1 VGPDELFDNIIQ
13 EFVNMKI
20 ALNAV
25 TAAAVVLFAVPA
37 HAQDM
42 VVKIGHVGP
51 TSGGIA
57 HLGKDNENGAR
68 MAIDELNAKGVMI
81 GGKKAKF
88 ELLTE
93 DDAGDPKQGTA
104 AAQKL
109 VDSKVNGVIGHLNS
123 GTSIPASK
131 IYSDAGIPQISP
143 SATNPKFTRNGY
155 KTTFRVVADDVHLGG
170 TLGRYAVKELKGKS
184 IAVVDD
190 RTAYGQGVAEEF
202 SKAVKA
208 SGGTIADTQF
218 TTDKATDFTAIL
230 TAIKAKK
237 PDVVFFGGMDAV
249 AGPMLRQM
257 KQLGI
262 NAKLMGGDGICS
274 GELPKLA
281 AGAMADGQVVCAEA
295 GGVEGSQK
303 AGLEKFKTDFKKKFN
318 ADVQIYAPYV
328 YDATMVMADAMV
340 KAGSADPAKY
350 LPVLAKTS
358 GYKGVTGTIAFD
370 EKGDIKNGAL
380 TLFTY
385 KGEKREQIAVVR

>member
-1 VGPDELFDNIIQ
+1 MQIKF
-13 EFVNMKI
+13 
-20 ALNAV
+20 NAIV
-25 TAAAVVLFAVPA
+25 AASAFAFA
-37 HAQDM
+37 AGSAFAQDL

-68 MAIDELNAKGVMI
+68 MAIDELNAKGVTI

-88 ELLTE
+88 ELLAE

-104 AAQKL
+104 VAQKL

-184 IAVVDD
+184 IAVIDD
-190 RTAYGQGVAEEF
+190 RTAYGQGVADEF
-202 SKAVKA
+202 AKAVKA
-208 SGGTIADTQF
+208 SGGTIADQQF

-230 TAIKAKK
+230 TAIKAKN

-249 AGPMLRQM
+249 AGPMIRQM

-262 NAKLMGGDGICS
+262 NAKFMGGDGICS
-274 GELPKLA
+274 GELPKLSG
-281 AGAMADGQVVCAEA
+281 GAMADGQVVCAEA
-295 GGVEGSQK
+295 GGVEGAQK
-303 AGLEKFKTDFKKKFN
+303 AGMDKFRADFKKKFN

-328 YDATMVMADAMV
+328 YDAVNVMAAAMV

-350 LPVLAKTS
+350 LPVLAKTD
-358 GYKGVTGTIAFD
+358 GHKGVTGNIAFD

-380 TLFTY
+380 TLYTY
-385 KGEKREQIAVVR
+385 KGGNREQIAVVR

>member
-1 VGPDELFDNIIQ
+1 MQVKF
-13 EFVNMKI
+13 
-20 ALNAV
+20 NAV
-25 TAAAVVLFAVPA
+25 VAAAALLTAGA
-37 HAQDM
+37 ASAQDM

-57 HLGKDNENGAR
+57 HLGKDNEMGAR
-68 MAIDELNAKGVMI
+68 MAIDELNAKGVTI

-88 ELLTE
+88 ELLAE

-104 AAQKL
+104 VAQKL

-123 GTSIPASK
+123 GTTIPASK

-155 KTTFRVVADDVHLGG
+155 KTAFRVVADDVHLGG

-184 IAVVDD
+184 IAVIDD

-202 SKAVKA
+202 AKAVKA
-208 SGGTIADTQF
+208 SGGAIAEQQF
-218 TTDKATDFTAIL
+218 TNDKATDFTAIL
-230 TAIKAKK
+230 TAIKAKN
-237 PDVVFFGGMDAV
+237 PDVVFYGGMDAV
-249 AGPMLRQM
+249 AGPMIRQM

-262 NAKLMGGDGICS
+262 NAKFLGGDGICS

-281 AGAMADGQVVCAEA
+281 AGAMADSQVVCAEA
-295 GGVEGSQK
+295 GGVEGEQK
-303 AGLEKFKTDFKKKFN
+303 AGMEKFKADFKKKFN

-328 YDATMVMADAMV
+328 YDATMVMVDSMV

-358 GYKGVTGTIAFD
+358 YKGVTGTIAFD
-370 EKGDIKNGAL
+370 DKGDIKNGAL

-385 KGEKREQIAVVR
+385 KAGKREQIAVVR

>member
-1 VGPDELFDNIIQ
+1 MQVKMNVI
-13 EFVNMKI
+13 V
-20 ALNAV
+20 A
-25 TAAAVVLFAVPA
+25 AAAVLFAGA
-37 HAQDM
+37 TSAQEL

-51 TSGGIA
+51 TSGQIA

-68 MAIDELNAKGVMI
+68 MAIDELNAKGVTI

-88 ELLTE
+88 ELLAE

-123 GTSIPASK
+123 GTTIPASK

-143 SATNPKFTRNGY
+143 SATNPKYTRQGL

-170 TLGRYAVKELKGKS
+170 TLGKYAVTELKGKS
-184 IAVVDD
+184 IAVIDD
-190 RTAYGQGVAEEF
+190 RTAYGQGVADEF
-202 SKAVKA
+202 EKGVKA
-208 SGGTIADTQF
+208 AGGKTVGREF
-218 TTDKATDFTAIL
+218 TNDKATDFTAIL
-230 TAIKAKK
+230 TSLKGKK

-262 NAKLMGGDGICS
+262 DAKFMGGDGICS
-274 GELPKLA
+274 GELPKLS
-281 AGAMADGQVVCAEA
+281 AGTMGDGQVVCAEA
-295 GGVEGSQK
+295 GGVEGEQK
-303 AGLEKFKTDFKKKFN
+303 AAMEKFKVDFKKKFN

-328 YDATMVMADAMV
+328 YDAVMVMADAMV
-340 KAGSADPAKY
+340 KANSAEPAKY
-350 LPVLAKTS
+350 LPVLAKEN
-358 GYKGVTGTIAFD
+358 YKGVTGTIAFD

-385 KGEKREQIAVVR
+385 KGGKREQIAVVR

>member
-1 VGPDELFDNIIQ
+1 MRFTLIPIV
-13 EFVNMKI
+13 
-20 ALNAV
+20 
-25 TAAAVVLFAVPA
+25 AAAAFVAGTA
-37 HAQDM
+37 YAQDM

-51 TSGGIA
+51 TSGAIA

-68 MAIDELNAKGVMI
+68 LAIDELNAKGVMI
-81 GGKKAKF
+81 GGKKVKF
-88 ELLTE
+88 ELLAE

-109 VDSKVNGVIGHLNS
+109 VDAKVNGVIGHLNS

-170 TLGRYAVKELKGKS
+170 TLGRYAVKNVKGKS
-184 IAVVDD
+184 IAVIDD
-190 RTAYGQGVAEEF
+190 RTAYGQGVADEF
-202 SKAVKA
+202 EKGVKGA
-208 SGGTIADTQF
+208 GGKTVAREF
-218 TTDKATDFTAIL
+218 TSDKATDFSAIL
-230 TAIKAKK
+230 TSIKAKK

-257 KQLGI
+257 QQLGI
-262 NAKLMGGDGICS
+262 KAKFMGGDGICS

-281 AGAMADGQVVCAEA
+281 AGTMGDDQVICAEA
-295 GGVEGSQK
+295 GGVDEKDAAAVKSMTDFK
-303 AGLEKFKTDFKKKFN
+303 AKFKTKFN
-318 ADVQIYAPYV
+318 ADVQIYSPYV
-328 YDATMVMADAMV
+328 YDALNLMVAAMV
-340 KAGSADPAKY
+340 KADSADPAKY

-358 GYKGVTGTIAFD
+358 GYKGVTGSISFD

-380 TLFTY
+380 TMHSY
-385 KGEKREQIAVVR
+385 KAGKMTNIGVVR